1 MNSIIFLNSELNE
14 MNSTILY
21 FSVVTKISDCST
33 CGNNRRLPTS
43 CKFWNFNPCNW
54 PTKGDCFCAG
64 VITAVI
70 FCYLKDFAN
79 ADTVK
84 HGIPCLFTLCTKIL
98 SNCCHVIN
106 FCLVDGQR
114 PTT

>member
-1 MNSIIFLNSELNE
+1 MNSS
-14 MNSTILY
+14 
-21 FSVVTKISDCST
+21 FSVYLVTKISDCST
-33 CGNNRRLPTS
+33 CGNNRRLPTG
-43 CKFWNFNPCNW
+43 CKFWNSNPCNW

-64 VITAVI
+64 VITAVKSTHDHRI

-79 ADTVK
+79 ADAVK
-84 HGIPCLFTLCTKIL
+84 HGIPWFCVTLFTLCTKVL

-106 FCLVDGQR
+106 FCLADGQR